1 MINEHQPVADGKVTA
16 RSDQHVLAVRRID
29 SDLKVATGHEKAPL
43 IGANTPGVLRQ
54 AHVAL
59 RGNYVWAVL
68 LGLVS
73 GGVVGFAA
81 WQLARPYY
89 HSEALLKV
97 AYTLPEVIQETDQ
110 NKPLAQFDTFML
122 SQRTV
127 IGSQRILNNAL
138 MDPLWKTTKV
148 TQPRDSVQYFSK
160 NLKVETKP
168 RSEYIQVSVTDYD
181 PITTSTAVNSII
193 NAYVEYWNVAAEATE
208 NLRIKALTG
217 KILDATT
224 KIEDLQKKEAFICK
238 DYDTTNL
245 DTFFVQAL
253 ERVAKSKSALEDV
266 RMLMASASARSTPGS
281 VLSPVTPSSNLTA
294 AQIAMTDATMRGY
307 FLEKE
312 RIEKDLRHFEM
323 IGYGDANLKVKTA
336 KEDLEDVKF
345 RIAKYLAFCQEMRS
359 AAGVQALADGKGVP
373 IPLTG
378 RSVEE
383 LKEGESR
390 LVTQEAAARKELINL
405 VKARQDIEP
414 LEAKLTAARTELSK
428 LSVRLGVLETEHL
441 LSGNRLSIIG
451 SGETPSSPDKN
462 FRPAIAA
469 AGGLG
474 GAMLPALFFF
484 LRYQL
489 TRRVYHY
496 SDETEADVRSGIPL
510 LGILPVL
517 AENGGNREQSIGA
530 AHSIH
535 QIRVSLNAQNVSGRS
550 AVYLVTSA
558 APGEG
563 KTSVTMSLAL
573 SFAASNA
580 RTLVIDGDLIGRRC
594 TQNLEAGELE
604 GLHEALRVGS
614 MNRLVRKTDTGV
626 SILTTGKASV
636 RDACGLGSEK
646 MRALIAQARGNFDV
660 VLIDTGPI
668 LGSVEAAV
676 LAQQVDSVIFT
687 VARGQRRT
695 LVEQSLRRLTLLGVR
710 TAGIIFNRAYS
721 SDFES
726 SPYSSSYYSSASA
739 LTNHT
744 DSELSRGGSLKRFGP
759 MVKAVA
765 SGMPESGIY
774 EIVPDDLKG
783 MVKAVAS
790 GMPES
795 AN

>member
-1 MINEHQPVADGKVTA
+1 MSNEHQPAADGKLTA

-29 SDLKVATGHEKAPL
+29 SDLKVATGHEKAPP

-89 HSEALLKV
+89 HSEALLKI

-148 TQPRDSVQYFSK
+148 AQPRDSVQYFSK

-193 NAYVEYWNVAAEATE
+193 NAYVRFWNEAAEATE
-208 NLRIKALTG
+208 KQRIDALTG
-217 KILDATT
+217 KIVDATI

-238 DYDTTNL
+238 NYDTTNL

-266 RMLMASASARSTPGS
+266 RMLMASARSTPGS
-281 VLSPVTPSSNLTA
+281 VLFPGTPSSILTA

-307 FLEKE
+307 HLEQE

-359 AAGVQALADGKGVP
+359 AAGVQALADGKSVP
-373 IPLTG
+373 IPVTG
-378 RSVEE
+378 RSLEE

-405 VKARQDIEP
+405 VKARQDLEP

-428 LSVRLGVLETEHL
+428 LSVRLGVLQTEQL
-441 LSGNRLSIIG
+441 LAGNRLSIIG
-451 SGETPSSPDKN
+451 SGETPPSPDKN

-535 QIRVSLNAQNVSGRS
+535 QIRVSLNAQNVSGKS

-604 GLHEALRVGS
+604 GLHEALRAGS

-626 SILTTGKASV
+626 SVLTTGKASV

-646 MRALIAQARGNFDV
+646 MGALIAQARGNFDV

-726 SPYSSSYYSSASA
+726 SPYSSSYYSSAST
-739 LTNHT
+739 LTNNT
-744 DSELSRGGSLKRFGP
+744 DSELSCGGSLKRFGP

-765 SGMPESGIY
+765 SGMPES
-774 EIVPDDLKG
+774 
-783 MVKAVAS
+783 
-790 GMPES
+790 